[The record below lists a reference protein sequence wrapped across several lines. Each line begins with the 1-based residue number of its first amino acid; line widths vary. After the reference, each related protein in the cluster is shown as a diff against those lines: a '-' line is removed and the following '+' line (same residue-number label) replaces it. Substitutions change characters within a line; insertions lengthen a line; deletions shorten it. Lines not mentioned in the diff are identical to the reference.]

1 MLILAAPNLSAQ
13 PGIGHGF
20 FGRTGGV
27 STGIFASLNCG
38 PGSGDPRPNVLENRR
53 RVADA
58 LGAPSLVTLGQ
69 IHSPTVLTVTKPWR
83 IGEMPQDDPRHI
95 PLGDAMVTDRPGI
108 ALGILTAD
116 CAPVLFADA
125 EAGVIGAAHAGW
137 KGALGGVLEA
147 TLDAMAAL
155 GARRERIAA
164 AIGPC
169 ISQPNYEVGPEFEA
183 RFVAAEAR
191 HARFF
196 GPSDRAG
203 HFRFDLEGFVADRLG
218 QAGVDNIDARGACTY
233 ARAGDF
239 FSFRRATHAKE
250 PDYGRE
256 ISAIV
261 LR

>member
-1 MLILAAPNLSAQ
+1 MMPKLEAGNLSNL

-27 STGIFASLNCG
+27 SEGIFESLNCG
-38 PGSGDPRPNVLENRR
+38 PGSGDDPAHVAENRR
-53 RVADA
+53 RVREA
-58 LGAPSLVTLGQ
+58 LGAEALNTLYQ
-69 IHSPTVLTVTKPWR
+69 VHSANVATVIEAWTQ
-83 IGEMPQDDPRHI
+83 GPQAD
-95 PLGDAMVTDRPGI
+95 GMATSVPGI

-125 EAGVIGAAHAGW
+125 EARVIGAAHAGW

-147 TLDAMAAL
+147 TLAAMERL
-155 GARRERIAA
+155 GAARGRIAA

-169 ISQPNYEVGPEFEA
+169 ISQVNYEVGPEFLA
-183 RFVAAEAR
+183 RFLAEDDS
-191 HARFF
+191 HADFF
-196 GPSDRAG
+196 VPSDRTG
-203 HFRFDLEGFVADRLG
+203 HHHFDLEGFAAARLKR
-218 QAGVDNIDARGACTY
+218 AGVDKVERLAACTY
-233 ARAGDF
+233 ANAAEF
-239 FSFRRATHAKE
+239 FSYRRTTHRGE